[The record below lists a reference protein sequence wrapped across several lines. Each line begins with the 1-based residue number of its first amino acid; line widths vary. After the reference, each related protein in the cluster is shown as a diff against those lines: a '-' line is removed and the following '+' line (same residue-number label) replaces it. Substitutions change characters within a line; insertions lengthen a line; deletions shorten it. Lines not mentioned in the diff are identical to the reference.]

1 MTTRP
6 LDAGRSCTAGGAGA
20 DRLWSSCVDEPVG
33 SVGPGNR
40 RVRSAQPGRPQ
51 SQSISPPGPT
61 FENATMLMRQTQ
73 AIFKISRWQLEGA
86 GSARQSGFDCIQ
98 LRFSHRFV
106 TEITYLG
113 PMLTARPS
121 AFPPHG
127 YLPPAQPTE
136 AALRSQRQH
145 MAQRS
150 RRRGCAPALAR
161 GVSRRCG
168 LTSEPSPSLHPPL
181 ASQHVL
187 PQGSVLRQLSESL
200 RGRRA
205 ADTPTGGG
213 KWAFPDVPAMARRP
227 R

>member
-1 MTTRP
+1 MRKIPQLSKRGTRDREVTTRP

-121 AFPPHG
+121 AFPPLG
-127 YLPPAQPTE
+127 YLPPAQ
-136 AALRSQRQH
+136 
-145 MAQRS
+145 
-150 RRRGCAPALAR
+150 PALAR